1 MSTSAHVIDVD
12 ADAFEEQVIARSH
25 EVPVVVDFWAEWC
38 GPCRTLG
45 PILES
50 AVDAMGGDVV
60 LAKVD
65 TDANPQLSQAFRV
78 QGIPA
83 VKAFRDGA
91 VVAEFTGAQ
100 PPAAVEAF
108 LQGIVPTAADR
119 LVTQARA
126 VADTDPA
133 SAVSLSEEALA
144 LDAAHAGAALLLA
157 ELVVE
162 QDPERALELV
172 QPLRPMPEAEVVAT
186 RAALA
191 QSGGDA
197 GELEQRVEGDAT
209 DAGARIDLARLR
221 AAEGRHDEAVD
232 LLLAAVEIG
241 DDNRDAAR
249 DQLVGLFTIL
259 GDDHDLVR
267 TSRPRLARALF

>member
-12 ADAFEEQVIARSH
+12 AATFEADVIARSH

-45 PILES
+45 PILEA

-108 LQGIVPTAADR
+108 LQGIVPSQADL
-119 LVTQARA
+119 LVSRARGLQ
-126 VADTDPA
+126 TSDPA
-133 SAVSLSEEALA
+133 GAVVACEEALA
-144 LDAAHAGAALLLA
+144 LDEGHAPAALLLA
-157 ELVVE
+157 ELVVAE
-162 QDPERALELV
+162 DPQRALELV
-172 QPLRPMPEAEVVAT
+172 QPLRPLPAAEVVAT

-191 QSGGDA
+191 QSGGDVDA
-197 GELEQRVEGDAT
+197 LAERVEQDPADA
-209 DAGARIDLARLR
+209 AARIDLARLL
-221 AAEGRHDEAVD
+221 AAEGDHARALD
-232 LLLAAVEIG
+232 LLLAAVEVG
-241 DDNRDAAR
+241 DEHRDPAR
-249 DQLVGLFTIL
+249 DQLVSLFAVL
-259 GDDHDLVR
+259 GDDSDLVR
-267 TSRPRLARALF
+267 AARPRLARALF